1 MPNYFISLI
10 NDTVTNI
17 RCNIFFKFRKNVIFS
32 DKFNYFRNIRI
43 FLKRVI
49 IIIPNNIIDFLI

>member
-10 NDTVTNI
+10 NDTVINI
-17 RCNIFFKFRKNVIFS
+17 RCNIFFKFGKDVISS

-49 IIIPNNIIDFLI
+49 IIIPDNIIDFLI